1 MPERKSR
8 TRLCEP
14 KPSATPMIPAPAM
27 SGPRL
32 IPNSPRTMN
41 AATVQIANDATLRS
55 TVDSASTRWVE
66 RTLISPVSV
75 SSIDIGVRRR
85 AAPIRSRRP
94 PEARRR
100 SPRRIAR
107 RASAVDD
114 RRHEDD
120 RDDRERLADD
130 EVDDLRQRP
139 VVRRLVDPPAEHPR
153 LVAAG
158 VLDLA
163 RRERGDRRR
172 CQDHVVRHLRDGP
185 TGPSVAFVHL
195 RPARGRPARGARPV
209 AGAPDERGRGE

>member
-107 RASAVDD
+107 RA
-114 RRHEDD
+114 
-120 RDDRERLADD
+120 
-130 EVDDLRQRP
+130 
-139 VVRRLVDPPAEHPR
+139 RRLTIAAARMIATIVSGLPTTKSTTCASVRSCVD
-153 LVAAG
+153 
-158 VLDLA
+158 
-163 RRERGDRRR
+163 
-172 CQDHVVRHLRDGP
+172 
-185 TGPSVAFVHL
+185 S
-195 RPARGRPARGARPV
+195 
-209 AGAPDERGRGE
+209 